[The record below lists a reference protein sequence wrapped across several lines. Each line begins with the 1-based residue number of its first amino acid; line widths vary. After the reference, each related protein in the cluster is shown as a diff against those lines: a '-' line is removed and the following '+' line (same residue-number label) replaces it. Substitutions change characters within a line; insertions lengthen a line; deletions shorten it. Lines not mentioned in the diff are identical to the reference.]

1 MQQSIDQLKM
11 QLIQKIISTQDK
23 EVLQAI
29 STLLGGPKA
38 IPTDALLEVL
48 GDQTE
53 QPLDQDA
60 KELQQSI
67 DDVFGV

>member
-67 DDVFGV
+67 DDIFGV